1 MGVGVISGADLDNH
15 SIFFN
20 QTWLM
25 YQLGPEMVPFAILR
39 FLEIFGG
46 VSMETNWT

>member
-1 MGVGVISGADLDNH
+1 MGVGVISRADLDNH

-25 YQLGPEMVPFAILR
+25 YQLGPEMVQFAILR
-39 FLEIFGG
+39 FLAHL
-46 VSMETNWT
+46 